1 MGAEA
6 QIQTLLS
13 QPCPNLCSGHGW
25 CDSGD
30 RRCRC
35 YAGYQGPDCSERLC
49 PVGPA
54 WADHPDSL
62 TVSDVAHLEVECSN
76 RGHCER
82 AQGACVCVDGFTG
95 ASLQHGVPR
104 SATDGANVRSSPPPS
119 RRKIWEWVSRPT
131 PSRRAAPDRKNRS
144 PRTSGTTSR
153 CMSACVGLLVGT
165 TETRSCSRRRSLAFL
180 FLVLQCAADD
190 VYGGRWFILSHL
202 QRPYYGGLI
211 LRRDAGSI
219 TSGFE

>member
-1 MGAEA
+1 MRPWLLLVMGAEA

-54 WADHPDSL
+54 WADHPDAL
-62 TVSDVAHLEVECSN
+62 TVSDVAHPEVECSN

-95 ASLQHGVPR
+95 AACERKACPNA
-104 SATDGANVRSSPPPS
+104 ATAKGSVR
-119 RRKIWEWVSRPT
+119 
-131 PSRRAAPDRKNRS
+131 
-144 PRTSGTTSR
+144 
-153 CMSACVGLLVGT
+153 L
-165 TETRSCSRRRSLAFL
+165 
-180 FLVLQCAADD
+180 
-190 VYGGRWFILSHL
+190 
-202 QRPYYGGLI
+202 
-211 LRRDAGSI
+211 
-219 TSGFE
+219 